1 MKKTKRILELLEL
14 VPSESNIVFD
24 VGCDH
29 GILSALMVSTGKAK
43 SVYASDISEKSL
55 EKTINLAKK
64 LKMEDKIK
72 CVVSDG
78 LNSFD
83 KTIKSDCIVIA
94 GMGGN
99 EIVKILTNIEDFTNY
114 KSFLLQ
120 PAQDFYILRRYL
132 SDNGFEIIKDEII
145 EDRGKFY
152 SNILCCKSTNSQTL
166 TNVQCHFG
174 KFCDQD
180 ISVDFN
186 EFVNYTYTKLFA
198 IKDFLDMEDLEKL
211 SFCKAYINNK

>member
-1 MKKTKRILELLEL
+1 MKKTKRILKLLDL
-14 VPSESNIVFD
+14 VPSDSDVVFD

-29 GILSALMVSTGKAK
+29 GILSALMISSGKVK

-64 LKMEDKIK
+64 LKMEDKIQ

-78 LNSFD
+78 LNNFD
-83 KTIKSDCIVIA
+83 KTVESDCIVIA

-99 EIVKILTNIEDFTNY
+99 EIVKILTNIEDFNNY

-120 PAQDFYILRRYL
+120 PAQDFYILRKFL

-145 EDRGKFY
+145 EDKGKFY
-152 SNILCCKSTNSQTL
+152 SNILCFKSTNSQSL
-166 TNVQCHFG
+166 TNIQCHFG
-174 KFCDQD
+174 KFCRED
-180 ISVDFN
+180 ITVDFK

-198 IKDFLDMEDLEKL
+198 IKDFLNMEDLEKL
-211 SFCKAYINNK
+211 SFCKTYINNK